1 MIDLRI
7 ITEAVREAVTSQNC
21 PKCGNVW
28 SGLQTECCPGCK
40 QSIAEDAP
48 AMAAGHGA
56 VAGIGVGPQGEPGI
70 DVRKLR
76 KKTGLSETIR
86 KVKGGY
92 RLVSKSGK
100 NLGTYPSKAGAKK
113 REKQVQFFKH
123 QHEETEPYPSIS
135 KDDLAYE
142 PCHQCRGVGYTGYEN
157 QEPCSACSA
166 CHGLGGHFI
175 NRSGRQA
182 YRPDQVRESVMSF
195 MDFRQPLIECIAIS
209 KEIDGDVI
217 LAKNR
222 DRKYHPTLAVVQ
234 ELIDGTEVA
243 YLLDEDTDWSEG
255 LNEYGIGIINT
266 ALMVNYDENE
276 KKIIKNGAQPSEDGE
291 RIRYALSKKT
301 LKDALKAVVKYNG
314 GVKGHTIVASPEA
327 VYTVEM
333 TSQHPPWVEKHN
345 PKDIVVRTNHG
356 MHYAHAGYNQDTSP
370 DNYKSSVIRKRDAE
384 KAMKHIHTWEDVLP
398 LIFQQPYEPDSNYNM
413 RRDTPDMS
421 TTSQIVLNL
430 TKRILE
436 LNYIDGKVNEFD
448 EVQNKLPE
456 NHDPKIKVKV
466 KKVGSGPSEK

>member
-1 MIDLRI
+1 MATSTDIRV
-7 ITEAVREAVTSQNC
+7 ITEVIKEAITSQNC
-21 PKCGNVW
+21 PKCGHVW
-28 SGLQTECCPGCK
+28 SGLQIDFCPGCK
-40 QSIAEDAP
+40 QSITEDAP

-70 DVRKLR
+70 DLKRMR
-76 KKTGLSETIR
+76 KKLGLHETIR

-100 NLGTYPSKAGAKK
+100 NLGTYPSKSGAKK
-113 REKQVQFFKH
+113 RERQVQFFKH
-123 QHEETEPYPSIS
+123 QHESVKPS
-135 KDDLAYE
+135 KDELRFE
-142 PCHQCRGVGYTGYEN
+142 CCGHCQGRGYQQGTTIES
-157 QEPCSACSA
+157 CSH

-175 NRSGRQA
+175 NRRGL
-182 YRPDQVRESVMSF
+182 PKVHGESIMSF
-195 MDFRQPLIECIAIS
+195 PDFRQPLQECIAIS
-209 KEIDGDVI
+209 KEIDGDMI

-222 DRKYHPTLAVVQ
+222 DRKYHPTLAIVH

-266 ALMVNYDENE
+266 ALMVSYDENE

-301 LKDALKAVVKYNG
+301 LKDVLNAVVKYNG

-333 TSQHPPWVEKHN
+333 TSQHPPYVERHN
-345 PKDIVVRTNHG
+345 IKDIVVRTNHG

-370 DNYKSSVIRKRDAE
+370 ANYKSSVIRKRDAE
-384 KAMKHIHTWEDVLP
+384 KAMKHVHTWEDVLP
-398 LIFQQPYEPDSNYNM
+398 LIFQQPYDQHSNYNM
-413 RRDTPDMS
+413 RRDTPEMS
-421 TTSQIVLNL
+421 TTSQLVLNL
-430 TKRILE
+430 TKLILE

-448 EVQNKLPE
+448 EIQNKLPE
-456 NHDPKIKVKV
+456 NHDPKIKIKV